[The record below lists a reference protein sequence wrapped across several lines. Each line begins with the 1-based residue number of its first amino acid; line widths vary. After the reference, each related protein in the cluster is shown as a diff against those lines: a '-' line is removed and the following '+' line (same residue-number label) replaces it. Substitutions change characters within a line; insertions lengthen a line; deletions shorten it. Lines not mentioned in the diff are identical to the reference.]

1 MVQARDDGGGCSCS
15 VAKLCPT
22 LCDPME
28 NLNELFGQP
37 NINRGFLGSS
47 AVKNMSAV
55 QETCRKHGLDPWV
68 GRFPWSREGKP
79 TLVFS
84 PGKSHG
90 QRRLVGYIVHGV
102 AKQTRLRD

>member
-15 VAKLCPT
+15 IAKLCPA

-28 NLNELFGQP
+28 NLNELCGQP

-47 AVKNMSAV
+47 AVKNMPAM
-55 QETCRKHGLDPWV
+55 QETCRKCRLHPWV

-84 PGKSHG
+84 PGKSCG
-90 QRRLVGYIVHGV
+90 QRRLVGYSPWGC
-102 AKQTRLRD
+102 KQTRLRN

>member
-1 MVQARDDGGGCSCS
+1 MVQARDDGGGGSCS
-15 VAKLCPT
+15 IAKLCPT

-47 AVKNMSAV
+47 AVKNMPAM

-68 GRFPWSREGKP
+68 R
-79 TLVFS
+79 
-84 PGKSHG
+84 
-90 QRRLVGYIVHGV
+90 
-102 AKQTRLRD
+102 TRLKRLSSSSSRGSVI

>member
-47 AVKNMSAV
+47 AVKNNNVNNNSKEYVCSAGDL
-55 QETCRKHGLDPWV
+55 QETRVRSLGWEIPL
-68 GRFPWSREGKP
+68 E
-79 TLVFS
+79 
-84 PGKSHG
+84 
-90 QRRLVGYIVHGV
+90 
-102 AKQTRLRD
+102 